1 MQRSRPMIRTFVQM
15 DPTEI
20 LVLCFSVIVLV
31 LMLFD
36 IRALFKNDEN
46 SSNPKKALWWTL
58 IWMGTAMVFS
68 ALVWYEKGFEKF
80 TEFQSA
86 YWIEQSLSVDN
97 LFVFLLVFKFF
108 KVEGKAQRK
117 VLLWGILGAMM
128 LRGIFIFS
136 GTWLI
141 KLTYLP
147 PFWKFVNPP
156 HSHTMNGFYQINGVI
171 AVFGVIL
178 LYGGLKSLFVKDK
191 DEVQDF
197 NQSFGAR
204 IMRKYFKV
212 LTKDDSDKFW
222 LRRNGKLFFTRLFMV
237 LFIIETTD
245 LLFAIDSVPAIFSIA
260 PDDPFILYSSNIFA
274 IFGLRSMY
282 FLLENSLNKFSKLKY
297 GIAFILAFIGFKMVA
312 APFFHI
318 ETVYSL
324 LVILVTLVISIV
336 ASLRSAT

>member
-1 MQRSRPMIRTFVQM
+1 MV
-15 DPTEI
+15 
-20 LVLCFSVIVLV
+20 
-31 LMLFD
+31 FD
-36 IRALFKNDEN
+36 IRALFNHNETSTTPKN
-46 SSNPKKALWWTL
+46 ALRWSL
-58 IWMGTAMVFS
+58 IWVGTAMVFS
-68 ALVWYEKGFEKF
+68 ALVWFEKGFEKF

-156 HSHTMNGFYQINGVI
+156 HSHALNGFYQINGVI
-171 AVFGVIL
+171 AIFGVIL
-178 LYGGLKSLFVKDK
+178 LYGGLKTLFVKEK
-191 DEVQDF
+191 EEEKDF

-204 IMRKYFKV
+204 IIRKYFKV
-212 LTKDDSDKFW
+212 LTKDNSGKFW
-222 LRRNGKLFFTRLFMV
+222 LKRNGKIFFTRLFMV

-282 FLLENSLNKFSKLKY
+282 FLLENSLNKFSKLKF

-312 APFFHI
+312 TPFFHV
-318 ETVYSL
+318 ETIYSL
-324 LVILVTLVISIV
+324 LVILSTLLVSIV
-336 ASLRSAT
+336 ASVRFSS